1 MLDIKYAADRCLRFL
16 AENGYDSV
24 ACAKVPIMSKVM
36 LAWVN
41 EENDDITTLKIIE
54 NLNILTGE
62 KLKKGN

>member
-16 AENGYDSV
+16 AENGYDPM

-41 EENDDITTLKIIE
+41 EENDDITTLKLSLIHI
-54 NLNILTGE
+54 
-62 KLKKGN
+62 